1 MAQRAPSAVPPGL
14 AADVGT
20 FARTL
25 VIAVRARQMYSGTH
39 PVAVAAAERC
49 RPTVGPL
56 LAVPGLV
63 LGVTP
68 TTLRVNNEP
77 LPPDIR
83 VREAAALLNG
93 QDIVA
98 LRFAAMP
105 TAVQLADFLMLL
117 TFDGEAVRTGGGPA
131 RIWENFGHGWLRV
144 DQIEYDVLLA
154 PVQAPLPGRAAA
166 PADAPAPPHAV
177 ARDGVWDSLVRSVV
191 SAREMD
197 VSSEQRLLEVARSA
211 PAIRALAEDVALTF
225 DGEGGE
231 SGRAATV
238 LMTLQRLVSFVEQE
252 APDGAAPTIERVAEA
267 AAQLEPALLMRT
279 VAEAAESGVGTP
291 IVKALG
297 ERFSDDQVATLV
309 AAAMA
314 AEGKATGRMASAL
327 STLAPDG
334 ERQER
339 VLRLARRHV
348 EAAGGPDSDAAWA
361 TLEKFLEGPEDA
373 AYVSRLYGEAL
384 GRAEARSH
392 GLRLDAPPRIGE
404 WLATVSADS
413 VRTLSTTVLLDL
425 FGLEAEPTALVDTAR
440 DLAALA
446 DDLLLAGDTGEA
458 ARVVAALADAQ
469 AERDPDR
476 AAAGR
481 AGIDDL
487 VQSPSLRELAGMAGD
502 LDDEAF
508 GQFERLC
515 VALGPRVLDPLV
527 SVLVELPE
535 GRTRDRVA
543 HAVASFRDDA
553 VASLA
558 RSLASADIEHGR
570 LVIHLMRE
578 LGTAQAVATLEAITR
593 DGRPEHV
600 RAAINELA
608 TMDDDH
614 ATSVLGHLLRSERD
628 AVRHLTIDALA
639 AARPRLAG
647 ALLASLLDD
656 AQVVGRDFDVAKR
669 ALTALRLVGDA
680 GAVPAVARVLRL
692 RSWRAWRR
700 AARLR
705 RLAAS
710 VLVSLSAPEAADAI
724 EAARHAGGRARRA
737 VRIAELERGC

>member
-98 LRFAAMP
+98 LRFVAMP
-105 TAVQLADFLMLL
+105 TAVQMADFLMLL

-131 RIWENFGHGWLRV
+131 RIWEHFGHGWLLV

-154 PVQAPLPGRAAA
+154 PVQAPVAGKATGA
-166 PADAPAPPHAV
+166 PAAAPAPPHVV
-177 ARDGVWDSLVRSVV
+177 ARDGVWDSLVRSVGQ
-191 SAREMD
+191 AREMD
-197 VSSEQRLLEVARSA
+197 VTSEQRLLEVARSA
-211 PAIRALAEDVALTF
+211 HAIRALAEDVALTC
-225 DGEGGE
+225 GGE
-231 SGRAATV
+231 PGRAATV

-252 APDGAAPTIERVAEA
+252 APEGAAITIERVAEA

-297 ERFSDDQVATLV
+297 EQFSDDQVATLV

-327 STLAPDG
+327 STLAPDA

-348 EAAGGPDSDAAWA
+348 AAAGGPDSEDVWV

-425 FGLEAEPTALVDTAR
+425 FGLETEPTALVDTAR

-469 AERDPDR
+469 AGGDSNR
-476 AAAGR
+476 ATAGR
-481 AGIDDL
+481 AGVDDL

-508 GQFERLC
+508 GHFERLC
-515 VALGPRVLDPLV
+515 VAIGPRVLDPLV

-535 GRTRDRVA
+535 GRARDRVA
-543 HAVASFRDDA
+543 HAVAAFRDDA

-558 RSLASADIEHGR
+558 RSLGSTDLEHGR

-578 LGTAQAVATLEAITR
+578 LGSAQAVAALEAVTR

-608 TMDDDH
+608 TMDDAH
-614 ATSVLGHLLRSERD
+614 VTSVLGHLLRSDRD

-656 AQVVGRDFDVAKR
+656 AQIVGRDFDLAKR

-680 GAVPAVARVLRL
+680 GAVPAVARVLHL

-724 EAARHAGGRARRA
+724 EAARHAGSRARRA
-737 VRIAELERGC
+737 VRVAELERGR